1 MEVRRI
7 EGMMETLITFGI
19 PTAITGLAVWWFKR
33 RIEASDKK
41 HAEQE
46 KNLESLVLMMM
57 QSTRAN
63 SVGITAIARAVQRI
77 PDAHCNGDMTAALD
91 EMGKIQDKEK
101 QFLIDK
107 GIKYI
112 FE

>member
-1 MEVRRI
+1 MTI
-7 EGMMETLITFGI
+7 EIILAFGI
-19 PTAITGLAVWWFKR
+19 PAAITGLAVWWFKR
-33 RIEASDKK
+33 RVEQSDAK

-63 SVGITAIARAVQRI
+63 SVGITAIAKAVQRI
-77 PDAHCNGDMTAALD
+77 PDAHCNGDMTAALN